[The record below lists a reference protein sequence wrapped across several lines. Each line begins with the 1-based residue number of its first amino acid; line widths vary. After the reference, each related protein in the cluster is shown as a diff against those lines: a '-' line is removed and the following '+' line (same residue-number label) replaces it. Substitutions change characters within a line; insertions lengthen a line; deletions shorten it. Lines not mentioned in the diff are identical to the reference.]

1 MMITERNIYRR
12 EDDSG
17 HTVVFVY
24 EDGTRASVDLSDANS
39 YGLGEDELIQKAER
53 LLDNIDASGVRG
65 HMPPYNAGESHRSL
79 DPSDKGDTSVNIS
92 TPPDRPDG
100 PVPPQNPLVEEQGE
114 DANIVGLAGEGII
127 EPRDK

>member
-53 LLDNIDASGVRG
+53 LLDNIDAERCAR
-65 HMPPYNAGESHRSL
+65 PYASVYAGESHRSL